1 MEEEDVRRRGGDGD
15 GNQQHMRWRLLEISS
30 GRTVATGGAKLWI
43 FNNCDARGVQQ
54 RGSAGAKRGGKEK
67 DGDTEG
73 EILKINQNF
82 DFLPYFQNA
91 H

>member
-1 MEEEDVRRRGGDGD
+1 MDNGDPQPRCLLQWRRRMCVGEEATE
-15 GNQQHMRWRLLEISS
+15 MEISS
-30 GRTVATGGAKLWI
+30 ICDGDYWKSAADVRGGAKLWI

-73 EILKINQNF
+73 E
-82 DFLPYFQNA
+82 
-91 H
+91 